1 MLQRQKRK
9 NLTTKSK
16 HGGNF
21 REYLERA
28 HALGWDG
35 SEQEF
40 IDASANLNPLGPP
53 PWINEVMF
61 SSLELL
67 THYPDP
73 AYMRLSA
80 AAASCFGISAAR
92 IVFGNGADEIMFA
105 LARALAK
112 KTAKSQKATIAL
124 VAVPSYSSYRE
135 ALSLAGFSVKEFP
148 YKTLLNNFES
158 EPDMRRSATCWIGA
172 PNNPDGAMPP
182 CYPQCIIK
190 LAKDFPETNFI
201 IDEAFIEFTNYT
213 SLCELKSLPD
223 NIFIIRSLTK
233 IFAVPGLRIGY
244 VVVPESYAHLLRE
257 EIPNWPLNTVA
268 EHFALEAFSRPE
280 VQSYIAASKAFIH
293 KEKQYIC
300 HALAPYYELSEAQAN
315 FYCITFSPHYFTT
328 SNKVDASTANHS
340 NCDVPALTT
349 NELTASLEEFL
360 FKNGIAVRNVSNYSN
375 ITPWIFRIAIRTHKE
390 NNSIISALTAFAE
403 LYKNTSS
410 ALCCIHN
417 SKIKTVP
424 AAISSDSYKLQNT
437 ALRRANAVM
446 IQGCSSSAGKSIITS
461 ALCRILRNY
470 GFDVAPYKAQNMSN
484 NSAVTRDGFE
494 IGRAQAVQAMACG
507 LEPDPRMNPV
517 LIKPEG
523 NMESQVIVM
532 GKPWKRNSARDY
544 YKQKKELA
552 SIAQEAYDSLAGEHE
567 VIVLEGAG
575 SPAEINL
582 KSHDFVNMEAAIHA
596 DADVYLVG
604 DIDRGG
610 VFASFLGHVA
620 TFSHQER
627 SLLKG
632 FIINKFR
639 GDITLLTPAYE
650 LLAKYTSVPVLG
662 CVPYFRDIVIPEEDE
677 SKLVSLWPHSI
688 ETEQHTQ
695 PCVNEHAITLGI
707 IMFPHVSNFTDF
719 EPFAFE
725 PYVCIKKIFC
735 PADSRGTDAIIL
747 PGSKTTIKDYLWLKE
762 TGLARVVQE
771 RAAEGTIIIGI
782 CGGLQMLGTEIHDPD
797 HIESEHTVTKSLAL
811 LPLITTFSPNKQLA
825 RGMYTI
831 AKPDIL
837 LKNETSLA
845 IQNFEHIQQ
854 VFLTLSQWEISGY
867 EIHHGVTKCSEIN
880 LHSQADTSHVDTSSS
895 SQKPI
900 PFIFNS
906 SGNPVAWYYKNIIG
920 TYLHGI
926 FENDELRT
934 ALINCIRTQ
943 KNLQEQSIYLSHTT
957 DAELEKLSN
966 FIASYIDIDTILK
979 NLMKQTNRKTYRGWS

>member
-1 MLQRQKRK
+1 
-9 NLTTKSK
+9 
-16 HGGNF
+16 
-21 REYLERA
+21 
-28 HALGWDG
+28 
-35 SEQEF
+35 
-40 IDASANLNPLGPP
+40 
-53 PWINEVMF
+53 MF
-61 SSLELL
+61 SSLEPIAQ
-67 THYPDP
+67 YPDP

-80 AAASCFGISAAR
+80 AAANRFGISAAR

-105 LARALAK
+105 LGRALAK
-112 KTAKSQKATIAL
+112 KTAQ
-124 VAVPSYSSYRE
+124 AVETAHAVVTVPAYSSYRE
-135 ALSLAGFSVKEFP
+135 ALTLAGFTVKEIP

-158 EPDMRRSATCWIGA
+158 EPDMRHSATCWIGA

-182 CYPQCIIK
+182 EYPQRIIK
-190 LAKDFPETNFI
+190 LAKNFPEINFV
-201 IDEAFIEFTNYT
+201 IDEAFIEFTDFT
-213 SLCELKSLPD
+213 SLCEVKSLPD

-244 VVVPESYAHLLRE
+244 AVVPESFAHLLRE
-257 EIPNWPLNTVA
+257 ELPNWPLNTIA

-280 VQSYIAASKAFIH
+280 VQSYITASKALIH
-293 KEKQYIC
+293 KEKERIR
-300 HALAPYYELSEAQAN
+300 HALTPYYELSETQAN
-315 FYCITFSPHYFTT
+315 FYCIRFSPHYFAT
-328 SNKVDASTANHS
+328 STKIDASTANHS
-340 NCDVPALTT
+340 NSDQPAQNS
-349 NELTASLEEFL
+349 NELTASLEKFL
-360 FKNGIAVRNVSNYSN
+360 FKNGIAVRNVSNYAN
-375 ITPWIFRIAIRTHKE
+375 ITPWVFRIAIRTHTE
-390 NNSIISALTAFAE
+390 NDSIISALTAFAE
-403 LYKNTSS
+403 LYKNTSNAVCHTADAPTSSTARSIAGCTTRS
-410 ALCCIHN
+410 AASCTASDPTYYTTDNTIKDTMSIN
-417 SKIKTVP
+417 PGESFKIK
-424 AAISSDSYKLQNT
+424 NT
-437 ALRRANAVM
+437 ALRRASAVM
-446 IQGCSSSAGKSIITS
+446 IQGCSSSAGKSIIAS
-461 ALCRILRNY
+461 ALCRILRNR

-544 YKQKKELA
+544 YMQKKELA
-552 SIAQEAYDSLAGEHE
+552 SIAQEAYDSLAREHE

-582 KSHDFVNMEAAIHA
+582 KSHDFVNMEAAIYA

-639 GDITLLTPAYE
+639 GDVTLLTPAYE

-677 SKLVSLWPHSI
+677 SKLVSL
-688 ETEQHTQ
+688 EQQ
-695 PCVNEHAITLGI
+695 SNEAGQHAQSSSTGNTITLGI

-725 PYVCIKKIFC
+725 PYVRIKKIFC
-735 PADSRGTDAIIL
+735 PADSIGTDALIL
-747 PGSKTTIKDYLWLKE
+747 PGSKTTVNDYRWLKD
-762 TGLARVVQE
+762 TGLAQVIQE

-837 LKNETSLA
+837 LKNETSLD
-845 IQNFEHIQQ
+845 IQIVEHIQQ
-854 VFLTLSQWEISGY
+854 VLLTLSQWEISGY

-880 LHSQADTSHVDTSSS
+880 HHSQGDTSNIHPSSS
-895 SQKPI
+895 GQKPI

-906 SGNPVAWYYKNIIG
+906 NGNPVAWCYKNIIG

-934 ALINCIRTQ
+934 ALINLIRTQ
-943 KNLQEQSIYLSHTT
+943 KKLQQQSIYLSRTT
-957 DAELEKLSN
+957 DAELEKLSD
-966 FIASYIDIDTILK
+966 FITSYIDIDTILK
-979 NLMKQTNRKTYRGWS
+979 NLMKQTNRKAYRGWS